1 MSCIDYLMAAAD
13 YVDFCGL
20 MLDFNPNYGMY
31 EEEEEELGDLSVQG
45 TGITP
50 QVVGEDAEG

>member
-13 YVDFCGL
+13 YVDFCSL
-20 MLDFNPNYGMY
+20 MLEFNPNYGMY
-31 EEEEEELGDLSVQG
+31 EEEELGDLSVQG

-50 QVVGEDAEG
+50 QVVGEDTEG